1 MTHAAQP
8 VSGPLCVYTCDYNVI
23 VQIPRRLNVCAR
35 AQSACAL
42 CVWVLNL
49 PGVVTL
55 FFFFLPFL
63 FGCDLGEIDGQPV
76 RWMLTV
82 SLIYRVTYAK

>member
-1 MTHAAQP
+1 M
-8 VSGPLCVYTCDYNVI
+8 
-23 VQIPRRLNVCAR
+23 CALT
-35 AQSACAL
+35 QSACAL
-42 CVWVLNL
+42 CVCVLNL
-49 PGVVTL
+49 PWVVTL

-63 FGCDLGEIDGQPV
+63 FGCDLVEIDGQPV